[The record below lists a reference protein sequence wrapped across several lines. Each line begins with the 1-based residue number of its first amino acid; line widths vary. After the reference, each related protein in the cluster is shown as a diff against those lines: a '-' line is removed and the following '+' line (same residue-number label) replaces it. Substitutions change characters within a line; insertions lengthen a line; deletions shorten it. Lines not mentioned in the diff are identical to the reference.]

1 MALKERYIGKYVNA
15 DSAINYIDAAGIIK
29 SANNIKDELE
39 EYSNLSK
46 DVKTAGSELN
56 AETLYIDGFECTPL
70 VDEVSDSITTSYT
83 SMIGSLDEIIAAAEK
98 VYNDKQEEY
107 NQSARYRD
115 QQEINRR
122 AAMQSGSN

>member
-1 MALKERYIGKYVNA
+1 MALKERYFGKYVDA
-15 DSAINYIDAAGIIK
+15 DSAINYIDAPGIIK

-39 EYSNLSK
+39 EFSNLSK

-70 VDEVSDSITTSYT
+70 VDEVSNSITTSYT

-98 VYNDKQEEY
+98 VYNEKQEEY

-122 AAMQSGSN
+122 AAMQSSSN